1 MLSPSTKIGVGVI
14 GVGSI
19 ALDHASAILQL
30 GHSIVAACA
39 TSEDSPRWKKFKK
52 IAPEARFFSDID
64 ALLED
69 ADVEAIVVC
78 LPWFVTEGVL
88 AKLLVS
94 SKRILI
100 EKPVALSA
108 NALEDLL
115 ALPGI
120 DVSNKIVGFNRR
132 FYSSVQTLKERINK
146 GGIKTVEISI
156 TESVARLGKKFGP
169 SIIPNILVYN
179 SCHILDTSIYLLGEL
194 KLLKNYSLSRS
205 KKSLSFQSSFSLLET
220 DSGVPVSLIITEENP
235 LPVGIR
241 VLFDDET
248 TWHLS
253 PMEQLNVFK
262 GYDVVDPVDGVN
274 IRKYVPRKILT
285 VVEDNEFK
293 PGFLEQMN
301 FFLEGHQS
309 NLNANLPEHLRLLKF
324 IESLSVI
331 DSKLKKNLISCIK
344 SFN

>member
-1 MLSPSTKIGVGVI
+1 MLSPSTKIGVGFI

-19 ALDHASAILQL
+19 ALDHALVILQL
-30 GHSIVAACA
+30 GHSIVAACS
-39 TSEDSPRWKKFKK
+39 TSEDSPRWKQFKK
-52 IAPEARFFSDID
+52 IAPEARYFSDID

-69 ADVEAIVVC
+69 TDVEAIVVC

-94 SKRILI
+94 SKQILI
-100 EKPVALSA
+100 EKPAALSA
-108 NALEDLL
+108 NTLEDLL

-132 FYSSVQTLKERINK
+132 YFSSVQKLKERINK

-156 TESVARLGKKFGP
+156 SELVARLGKKFGP

-194 KLLKNYSLSRS
+194 KLLKNYSHSKS
-205 KKSLSFQSSFSLLET
+205 KKSLSFQSSFSFLET

-241 VLFDDET
+241 ILFDDET

-262 GYDVVDPVDGVN
+262 GYVVIDPVDGDK
-274 IRKYVPRKILT
+274 IRKYIPRKILT
-285 VVEDNEFK
+285 VTEDNKFK
-293 PGFLEQMN
+293 AGFLEQMK
-301 FFLEGHQS
+301 FFLEGPKG
-309 NLNANLPEHLRLLKF
+309 NLNENLSEHLRLLKF
-324 IESLSVI
+324 LESLSCE
-331 DSKLKKNLISCIK
+331 L
-344 SFN
+344 